1 DVGAATRMILEGKIP
16 PTADLTSPRWF
27 QYVDPVR
34 QRTLGVGGSLAPS
47 RFHSGGSAT
56 YTLEYALGADPADS
70 AFHTVATGHVSHPK
84 NGTLGRIDL
93 SRIPRSFY
101 EHAPT
106 QTLQPDGPEQY
117 TLTIRLRVK
126 DANGLR
132 GEDRKTV
139 GLHRDPALRGGFPKN
154 VHAEMGGAPSYV
166 DLTGR
171 KELDLVFATYDG
183 DVHALR
189 PNGKELKGFPVHSL
203 PDRAIDPRNPENYRA
218 PAYRN
223 RTLRNVR
230 DPLAGTAAGDL
241 FRAGRL
247 EIV

>member
-1 DVGAATRMILEGKIP
+1 MTSGKVTRARSG
-16 PTADLTSPRWF
+16 
-27 QYVDPVR
+27 V
-34 QRTLGVGGSLAPS
+34 LG
-47 RFHSGGSAT
+47 T
-56 YTLEYALGADPADS
+56 
-70 AFHTVATGHVSHPK
+70 
-84 NGTLGRIDL
+84 IDL

-101 EHAPT
+101 DHRPNG
-106 QTLQPDGPEQY
+106 TLQPDGPEQY

-139 GLHRDPALRGGFPKN
+139 GLHHDPALRRGFPKN

-189 PNGKELKGFPVHSL
+189 PNGKEVKGFPVHSL
-203 PDRAIDPRNPENYRA
+203 PDRLIDPRNPQSYNA
-218 PAYRN
+218 PAYRDKH
-223 RTLRNVR
+223 LRDVR
-230 DPLAGTAAGDL
+230 DPLAGTAVGDL
-241 FRAGRL
+241 FGDGRL
-247 EIV
+247 EIVANSLNGNV